1 MVRARVVSFSAHVC
15 AREFTLNARGSPP
28 RKENFMRG
36 KTQEETSRILSSF
49 LSLDI
54 VRVLPIAPPTMSNAP
69 THILF
74 ECATGAALFECVQT
88 EEIGNKTK
96 QVQEAINDLNS
107 FGRMVKLVS
116 FSPFKN
122 ALDALQSCL
131 DVSEGKLTFLT
142 YST

>member
-1 MVRARVVSFSAHVC
+1 
-15 AREFTLNARGSPP
+15 
-28 RKENFMRG
+28 MRG

-49 LSLDI
+49 LPLDI
-54 VRVLPIAPPTMSNAP
+54 VRVLPIAAPTMSNAP

-142 YST
+142 PSI